1 MVRAA
6 PTAVDEARLVR
17 PRLVWRLV
25 FIQVLLMGGF
35 LYVSL
40 LCLGGFLLMVGFDDQ
55 HSQAQR
61 LMALAGGG
69 LILLVSLW
77 LLKVAMPR
85 RLVPVLVERD
95 RQ

>member
-40 LCLGGFLLMVGFDDQ
+40 LCLGGFLL
-55 HSQAQR
+55 
-61 LMALAGGG
+61 
-69 LILLVSLW
+69 I
-77 LLKVAMPR
+77 
-85 RLVPVLVERD
+85 
-95 RQ
+95 